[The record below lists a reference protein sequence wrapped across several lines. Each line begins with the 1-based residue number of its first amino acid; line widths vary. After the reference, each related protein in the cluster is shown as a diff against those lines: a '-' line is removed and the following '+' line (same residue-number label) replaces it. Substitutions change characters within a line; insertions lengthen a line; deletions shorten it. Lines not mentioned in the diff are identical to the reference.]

1 MKKSLYLTSSGTL
14 SRDQNTLLLELETGE
29 KRYFPIEQIGDIHC
43 FGEASLNKRLL
54 EYLTQQGVPVHFYNY
69 YEYYV
74 GSYYPREHN
83 SSGFLT
89 LKQAEH
95 YLDESKRLD
104 LARRF
109 VRGALQ
115 NLQQVLRYYAHRE
128 KPVHP
133 MIEGIAQV
141 EAQLDDAAS
150 VETLMQLEGQARE
163 MYYSALDPVLQNPDF
178 AFESR
183 SRRPPANRLN
193 ALISFGNSLMY
204 TLALSEI
211 YRTHLDPRIGFL
223 HATNYRRFSLNLDV
237 AEVFKPVL
245 VDRTVLTLVGLRQIQ
260 PEHFGEELGGV
271 YLNDEGRKR
280 FLQAWEERLQTTFQH
295 RRLKRNVSY
304 RTAVR
309 LELFKIE
316 KHLIGEKPYEPFR
329 AYW

>member
-14 SRDQNTLLLELETGE
+14 SRDQNTLLLELESGE

-43 FGEASLNKRLL
+43 FGETNLNKRLL

-74 GSYYPREHN
+74 GSYYPREHHH
-83 SSGFLT
+83 SGYLT

-95 YLDESKRLD
+95 YLDEEKRIN

-109 VRGALQ
+109 VKGALQ
-115 NLQQVLRYYAHRE
+115 NLQQVLRYYANRG
-128 KPVHP
+128 KPLQPIV
-133 MIEGIAQV
+133 EAIAEVQQQV
-141 EAQLDDAAS
+141 EAAAS
-150 VETLMQLEGQARE
+150 VEMLMQLEGQARE
-163 MYYSALDPVLQNPDF
+163 AYYSAFDLILENPDF
-178 AFESR
+178 AFEGR

-193 ALISFGNSLMY
+193 ALLSFGNSLMY

-245 VDRTVLTLVGLRQIQ
+245 VDRTVLTLISLKQIQ

-280 FLQAWEERLQTTFQH
+280 FLQAWEERLQGTFQH
-295 RRLKRNVSY
+295 RRLKRNISY
-304 RTAVR
+304 RTALR
-309 LELFKIE
+309 LELYKIE
-316 KHLIGEKPYEPFR
+316 KHLMGEKPYEPFR
-329 AYW
+329 VYW

>member
-1 MKKSLYLTSSGTL
+1 MKKSLYLTSSGTF
-14 SRDQNTLLLELETGE
+14 SRDQNTLLLEMESGE
-29 KRYFPIEQIGDIHC
+29 KRYFPVEQIADIHC
-43 FGEASLNKRLL
+43 FGEMTLNKRLL
-54 EYLTQQGVPVHFYNY
+54 EYLAQQGVPIHFYNY

-74 GSYYPREHN
+74 GSYVPREHN
-83 SSGFLT
+83 CSGFLT

-95 YLDESKRLD
+95 YLDEQKRLN

-109 VRGALQ
+109 VKGGLQ
-115 NLQQVLRYYAHRE
+115 NLQQVLRYYANRGKE
-128 KPVHP
+128 LQPIVQ
-133 MIEGIAQV
+133 EIAALQ
-141 EAQLDDAAS
+141 AQLDGACS
-150 VETLMQLEGQARE
+150 VESLMQMEGQARDA
-163 MYYSALDPVLQNPDF
+163 YYTAFDLILENPDF
-178 AFESR
+178 AFEGR

-245 VDRTVLTLVGLRQIQ
+245 VDRTVLSLIGLRQIQ

-271 YLNDEGRKR
+271 YLNDEGRRR
-280 FLQAWEERLQTTFQH
+280 FIQAWEERLQSTFEH

-309 LELFKIE
+309 LELYKIE

>member
-1 MKKSLYLTSSGTL
+1 MRRNLYLTSSGTL
-14 SRDQNTLLLELETGE
+14 SRNQNTLLLELESGE
-29 KRYFPIEQIGDIHC
+29 KRYFPIEQIGEIHC
-43 FGEASLNKRLL
+43 FGEVNLNKRLL
-54 EYLTQQGVPVHFYNY
+54 EYLAQQGVLVHFYNY

-74 GSYYPREHN
+74 GTYYPREHN
-83 SSGFLT
+83 HSGFLT

-95 YLDESKRLD
+95 YLDEGKRLD

-109 VRGALQ
+109 VRGGLQ
-115 NLQQVLRYYAHRE
+115 NVLSVVRYYARRGKALEGLVEQLEHHLQQVSQATSVEAL
-128 KPVHP
+128 
-133 MIEGIAQV
+133 MQV
-141 EAQLDDAAS
+141 EGHARQVYYTAFDLI
-150 VETLMQLEGQARE
+150 LEE
-163 MYYSALDPVLQNPDF
+163 PDF
-178 AFESR
+178 AFEGR

-204 TLALSEI
+204 TLGLSEI

-245 VDRTVLTLVGLRQIQ
+245 VDRTVLAVIQRRQIQ

-271 YLNDEGRKR
+271 YLNEEGRKR
-280 FLQAWEERLQTTFQH
+280 FVQAWEERLQSTFEH
-295 RRLKRNVSY
+295 RRLKRKVSY

-309 LELFKIE
+309 LDLYKIE

>member
-14 SRDQNTLLLELETGE
+14 SRDQNTLLLELESGE
-29 KRYFPIEQIGDIHC
+29 KRYFPMEQIADIHC
-43 FGEASLNKRLL
+43 FGEMNLNKRLL
-54 EYLTQQGVPVHFYNY
+54 EYLTQQGIPVHFYNY

-74 GSYYPREHN
+74 GSYVPREHN
-83 SSGFLT
+83 CSGFLT

-115 NLQQVLRYYAHRE
+115 NLQQVLSYYANRD
-128 KPVHP
+128 KPVQP
-133 MIEGIAQV
+133 MLEAV
-141 EAQLDDAAS
+141 EAAQRRTEGVTG
-150 VETLMQLEGQARE
+150 VESLMQVEGQARE
-163 MYYSALDPVLQNPDF
+163 AYYSAFDLILQNPDF
-178 AFESR
+178 AFEGR

-193 ALISFGNSLMY
+193 ALLSFGNSLMY
-204 TLALSEI
+204 TLALSEM

-223 HATNYRRFSLNLDV
+223 HATNHRRFSLNLDV

-245 VDRTVLTLVGLRQIQ
+245 VDRTVLVLVQKRQIQ
-260 PEHFGEELGGV
+260 LEHFGQELGGV
-271 YLNDEGRKR
+271 YLNDEGRR
-280 FLQAWEERLQTTFQH
+280 VFLQAWEERLQSTFEH
-295 RRLKRNVSY
+295 RRLKRKVSY

-309 LELFKIE
+309 LELYKIE

>member
-14 SRDQNTLLLELETGE
+14 SRDQNTLLLELESGE
-29 KRYFPIEQIGDIHC
+29 KRYFPIEQVGEIHC
-43 FGEASLNKRLL
+43 FGEMNLNKRLL
-54 EYLTQQGVPVHFYNY
+54 EYLAQQGVPVHFYNY

-74 GSYYPREHN
+74 GSYYPREHYN
-83 SSGFLT
+83 SGFLI

-95 YLDESKRLD
+95 YLDDGKRLD
-104 LARRF
+104 LARRL

-115 NLQQVLRYYAHRE
+115 NLQQVLRYYIHRG
-128 KPVHP
+128 KPLQP
-133 MIEGIAQV
+133 MLEAIA
-141 EAQLDDAAS
+141 EAQARVDEAAT
-150 VETLMQLEGQARE
+150 VERLMQVEGQARE
-163 MYYSALDPVLQNPDF
+163 AYYAAFDQILENPHF
-178 AFESR
+178 AFEGR

-223 HATNYRRFSLNLDV
+223 HATNHRRFSLNLDV

-245 VDRTVLTLVGLRQIQ
+245 VDRTVLSLVGLKQVQ

-271 YLNDEGRKR
+271 YLNEEGRRR
-280 FLQAWEERLQTTFQH
+280 FLQAWEERLQSTFQH
-295 RRLKRNVSY
+295 RRLKRHVSY
-304 RTAVR
+304 RMAVR
-309 LELFKIE
+309 LELYKIE
-316 KHLIGEKPYEPFR
+316 KHLMGEKPYEPFR

>member
-14 SRDQNTLLLELETGE
+14 ARDQNTLLLQAESGE
-29 KRYFPIEQIGDIHC
+29 KRYFPIEQIADIHC
-43 FGEASLNKRLL
+43 FGEMTLNKRLL

-74 GSYYPREHN
+74 GSYVPREHN

-95 YLDESKRLD
+95 YLDEQKRLD

-115 NLQQVLRYYAHRE
+115 NLQQVLSYYANRG
-128 KPVHP
+128 KPVQP
-133 MIEGIAQV
+133 MLEAIEGAQSRTEDVSGV
-141 EAQLDDAAS
+141 EA
-150 VETLMQLEGQARE
+150 LMQVEGQARE
-163 MYYSALDPVLQNPDF
+163 AYYSAFDLILENPDF
-178 AFESR
+178 AFEGR

-245 VDRTVLTLVGLRQIQ
+245 VDRTVLSLIALRQVRA
-260 PEHFGEELGGV
+260 EHFGEELGGV
-271 YLNDEGRKR
+271 YLNAEGRR
-280 FLQAWEERLQTTFQH
+280 VFLQAWEERLQSTFEH
-295 RRLKRNVSY
+295 RRLKRRVSY

-309 LELFKIE
+309 LDLYKIE

>member
-1 MKKSLYLTSSGTL
+1 MRKSLYLTSSGTL
-14 SRDQNTLLLELETGE
+14 SREQNTLLLELESGE
-29 KRYFPIEQIGDIHC
+29 KRYFPIEQVGDIHC
-43 FGEASLNKRLL
+43 FGEANLNKRLL
-54 EYLTQQGVPVHFYNY
+54 EYLTQQGIPVHFYNY

-74 GSYYPREHN
+74 GTYYPREHHH
-83 SSGFLT
+83 SGYLT

-95 YLDESKRLD
+95 YLDEGKRLD

-109 VRGALQ
+109 VKGALQ
-115 NLQQVLRYYAHRE
+115 NLQQVLRYYANRG
-128 KPVHP
+128 KALQP
-133 MIEGIAQV
+133 MLDTIQGAES
-141 EAQLDDAAS
+141 QLDATTSIEA
-150 VETLMQLEGQARE
+150 LMQLEGQARE
-163 MYYSALDPVLQNPDF
+163 AYYSAFDLILENPDF
-178 AFESR
+178 AFEGR

-193 ALISFGNSLMY
+193 ALLSFGNSLMY

-245 VDRTVLTLVGLRQIQ
+245 VDRTVLVLVQKGQIQ

-280 FLQAWEERLQTTFQH
+280 FIQAWEERLQSTFQH
-295 RRLKRNVSY
+295 RRLKRHVSY

-309 LELFKIE
+309 LELYKIE

>member
-14 SRDQNTLLLELETGE
+14 GRKDNTLFLEIESGE
-29 KRYFPIEQIGDIHC
+29 KRYFPIEQVEEIHC
-43 FGEASLNKRLL
+43 FGEMNINKRLL
-54 EYLTQQGVPVHFYNY
+54 AYLTQQGVPIHFYNY

-83 SSGFLT
+83 HSGFLT

-95 YLDESKRLD
+95 YLDETKRLD

-109 VRGALQ
+109 VQGGLTNMQR
-115 NLQQVLRYYAHRE
+115 VLRYYTRRGNDLADIDEH
-128 KPVHP
+128 
-133 MIEGIAQV
+133 I
-141 EAQLDDAAS
+141 EAQAQQLAQCDS
-150 VETLMQLEGQARE
+150 TESLMQVEGQARE
-163 MYYSALDPVLQNPDF
+163 AYYQAFDRVIGDPDF

-204 TLALSEI
+204 TVALSEI

-245 VDRTVLTLVGLRQIQ
+245 VDRTILSLLGRRQIRA
-260 PEHFGEELGGV
+260 EHFGEELGGV
-271 YLNDEGRKR
+271 YLNEEGRKA
-280 FLQAWEERLQTTFQH
+280 FLQEWDAHLQSTFRH
-295 RRLKRNVSY
+295 RRLNRNVSY
-304 RTAVR
+304 RSAVR
-309 LELFKIE
+309 FDLYKLE
-316 KHLIGEKPYEPFR
+316 KHLIGEKPYEPFV